1 VNSLRRCKTGVP
13 GLDEVLGGG
22 FIAER
27 MYLIDGNPGAGKTTF
42 AMQFLSQGASE
53 GEACLYVTLS
63 ETAHELRS
71 AARSHDWSLEGIE
84 IVELIVDQGELAG
97 DGQLTMLHASE
108 VELTETTQK
117 LIDAIDRHNPS
128 RLVLDS
134 LSEMRL
140 LAQSSLRYRR
150 QVLALKQLFLGRSCT
165 VIMLDDRTAEGP
177 DLQLHSIAHAVI
189 SLEAKSPPY
198 GRLRR
203 QLEVRKFR
211 ASDFSSGLHDCAIE
225 RRGLVVFPR
234 LVASDHVLDYKPS
247 IVQSNV
253 KSLDELMGGG
263 IHRGTSTLLVG
274 PPGCGKSTIAAQYA
288 AAAASRG
295 DHAAVF
301 MFDEARSAFLV
312 RCQGIGIK
320 INEGDGAGQIRLRQL
335 DPAEVS
341 PGEFVALVR
350 AAVEEGGARIV
361 VIDSLNGYLNSMPHD
376 DYLNAQLHEL
386 LSYLNNTGVAT
397 FLIVAQSGLMG
408 SAMTAPVDASY
419 LADTVVMLRYFEH
432 QGNVKKAI
440 SALKKRTGSHEEAI
454 REIWFDE
461 KGIHLSEPL
470 MRLRGILTGVPIELE
485 SRQGDWGRANGDSSK
500 ANAPG

>member
-1 VNSLRRCKTGVP
+1 MSFPTRCKSGIR
-13 GLDEVLGGG
+13 GLDQILGGG

-27 MYLIDGNPGAGKTTF
+27 LYLIDGNPGAGKTTF
-42 AMQFLSQGASE
+42 AMQFLSQGVAD

-63 ETAHELRS
+63 ETAQELRS
-71 AARSHDWSLEGIE
+71 AAKSHNWSLDGIE
-84 IVELIVDQGELAG
+84 IVELIVDPSELEG

-108 VELTETTQK
+108 VELSETTQK
-117 LIDAIDRHNPS
+117 LIKAIDRYKPS

-150 QVLALKQLFLGRSCT
+150 QVLALKQLFLGRNCT
-165 VIMLDDRTAEGP
+165 VMMLDDRTAEGP
-177 DLQLHSIAHAVI
+177 DQQLHSIAHAVI

-211 ASDFSSGLHDCAIE
+211 SSDFSSGLHDFSIE
-225 RRGLVVFPR
+225 PGGLAVYPR
-234 LVASDHVLDYKPS
+234 LVAADHHVEYERA

-253 KSLDELMGGG
+253 GALDELMGGG
-263 IHRGTSTLLVG
+263 IDRGTSTLLVG
-274 PPGCGKSTIAAQYA
+274 PPGSGKSSIAIQYA
-288 AAAASRG
+288 AAATTRG

-301 MFDEARSAFLV
+301 MFDESRSALLM
-312 RCQGIGIK
+312 RSQGIGLR
-320 INEGDGAGQIRLRQL
+320 INEGDGPGAMRLRQI

-350 AAVEEGGARIV
+350 AAVEEGGARII
-361 VIDSLNGYLNSMPHD
+361 VIDSLNGYLNCMPHD
-376 DYLNAQLHEL
+376 HYLNAQLHEL
-386 LSYLNNTGVAT
+386 LSYLNHTGVAT

-408 SAMTAPVDASY
+408 ATMSAPVEASY
-419 LADTVVMLRYFEH
+419 LADTVVLLRYFEH
-432 QGNVKKAI
+432 AGKVKKAI

-454 REIWFDE
+454 REVWFDE
-461 KGIHLSEPL
+461 NGIHLSEPL
-470 MRLRGILTGVPIELE
+470 LGLRGILTGVPVELDPKTGPYPCADAA
-485 SRQGDWGRANGDSSK
+485 R
-500 ANAPG
+500 

>member
-1 VNSLRRCKTGVP
+1 
-13 GLDEVLGGG
+13 LGGG

-27 MYLIDGNPGAGKTTF
+27 LYLIDGNPGAGKTTF
-42 AMQFLSQGASE
+42 AMQFLSQGVAD

-63 ETAHELRS
+63 ETAQELRS
-71 AARSHDWSLEGIE
+71 AAKSHNWSLDGIE
-84 IVELIVDQGELAG
+84 IVELIVDPSELEG

-108 VELTETTQK
+108 VELSETTQK
-117 LIDAIDRHNPS
+117 LIKAIDRYKPS

-150 QVLALKQLFLGRSCT
+150 QVLALKQLFLGRNCT
-165 VIMLDDRTAEGP
+165 VMMLDDRTAEGP
-177 DLQLHSIAHAVI
+177 DQQLHSIAHAVI

-211 ASDFSSGLHDCAIE
+211 SSDFSSGLHDFSIE
-225 RRGLVVFPR
+225 PGGLAVYPR
-234 LVASDHVLDYKPS
+234 LVAADHHVEYERA

-253 KSLDELMGGG
+253 GALDELMGGG
-263 IHRGTSTLLVG
+263 IDRGTSTLLVG
-274 PPGCGKSTIAAQYA
+274 PPGSGKSSIAIQYA
-288 AAAASRG
+288 AAATTRG

-301 MFDEARSAFLV
+301 MFDESRSALLM
-312 RCQGIGIK
+312 RSQGIGLR
-320 INEGDGAGQIRLRQL
+320 INEGDGPGAMRLRQI

-350 AAVEEGGARIV
+350 AAVEEGGARII
-361 VIDSLNGYLNSMPHD
+361 VIDSLNGYLNCMPHD
-376 DYLNAQLHEL
+376 HYLNAQLHEL
-386 LSYLNNTGVAT
+386 LSYLNHTGVAT

-408 SAMTAPVDASY
+408 ATMSAPVEASY
-419 LADTVVMLRYFEH
+419 LADTVVLLRYFEH
-432 QGNVKKAI
+432 AGKVKKAI

-454 REIWFDE
+454 REVWFDE
-461 KGIHLSEPL
+461 NGIHLSEPL
-470 MRLRGILTGVPIELE
+470 LGLRGILTGVPVELDPKTGPYPCADAA
-485 SRQGDWGRANGDSSK
+485 R
-500 ANAPG
+500 

>member
-1 VNSLRRCKTGVP
+1 VTPLKRCKTGVP
-13 GLDEVLGGG
+13 GLDEILGGG

-42 AMQFLSQGASE
+42 AMQFLTQGVAD
-53 GEACLYVTLS
+53 GESCLYVTLS
-63 ETAHELRS
+63 ETAQELRS
-71 AARSHDWSLEGIE
+71 AAESHNWSLEGVE
-84 IVELIVDQGELAG
+84 ILELIVDASELEG

-108 VELTETTQK
+108 VELSETTQK
-117 LIDAIDRHNPS
+117 LIAAIDRFQPT

-211 ASDFSSGLHDCAIE
+211 ASDFSSGLHDFTIE
-225 RRGLVVFPR
+225 PAGLTVFPR
-234 LVASDHVLDYKPS
+234 LVASEHRLPYEQS
-247 IVQSNV
+247 LVQSNV
-253 KSLDELMGGG
+253 QSLDDLTGGG
-263 IHRGTSTLLVG
+263 LARGTSTLLIG
-274 PPGCGKSTIAAQYA
+274 PPGCGKSTIAIQYA
-288 AAAASRG
+288 ASAAARG
-295 DHAAVF
+295 EHAAIF
-301 MFDEARSAFLV
+301 MFDETKSALLL
-312 RCQGIGIK
+312 RCSGIGMRVL
-320 INEGDGAGQIRLRQL
+320 EGDGPGEIRLRQI

-350 AAVEEGGARIV
+350 AAVEDAGARIV
-361 VIDSLNGYLNSMPHD
+361 VIDSLNGYLNSMSHD

-386 LSYLNNTGVAT
+386 LSYLNNTGVST

-408 SAMTAPVDASY
+408 SAMSAPVEASY
-419 LADTVVMLRYFEH
+419 LADTVVVLRYFEH

-470 MRLRGILTGVPIELE
+470 MRLRGILTGVPIEL
-485 SRQGDWGRANGDSSK
+485 DSQKGQRGNSD
-500 ANAPG
+500 AAG

>member
-1 VNSLRRCKTGVP
+1 MNSLKRCKTGVP
-13 GLDEVLGGG
+13 GLDEILCGG

-42 AMQFLSQGASE
+42 AMQFLTQGVAD
-53 GEACLYVTLS
+53 GETCLYVTLS
-63 ETAHELRS
+63 ETAQELRS
-71 AARSHDWSLEGIE
+71 AAESHNWSLAGIE
-84 IVELIVDQGELAG
+84 IVELIVDPSELVGE
-97 DGQLTMLHASE
+97 GQLTMLHASE
-108 VELTETTQK
+108 VELSETTQK
-117 LIDAIDRHNPS
+117 LIAAIDRYNPS

-211 ASDFSSGLHDCAIE
+211 ASDFSSGLHDFTIE
-225 RRGLVVFPR
+225 RAGITVFPR
-234 LVASDHVLDYKPS
+234 LVASDHILEYKQS
-247 IVQSNV
+247 LIRSNV
-253 KSLDELMGGG
+253 KSLDDLMGGG
-263 IHRGTSTLLVG
+263 LDRGTSTLLIG
-274 PPGCGKSTIAAQYA
+274 PPGCGKSTIAIQYA
-288 AAAASRG
+288 AAAAARG
-295 DHAAVF
+295 DHAAIF
-301 MFDEARSAFLV
+301 MFDETRAALLM
-312 RCQGIGIK
+312 RCKGIGMHIR
-320 INEGDGAGQIRLRQL
+320 EGNGPGEIRLRQI

-341 PGEFVALVR
+341 PGEFVASVR
-350 AAVEEGGARIV
+350 AAVEEGGAQVV

-408 SAMTAPVDASY
+408 SAMSAPVEASY
-419 LADTVVMLRYFEH
+419 LADTVVVLRYFEH
-432 QGNVKKAI
+432 LGNVKKAI

-470 MRLRGILTGVPIELE
+470 MKLRGILTGVPIELE
-485 SRQGDWGRANGDSSK
+485 SEKSRRGKSDA
-500 ANAPG
+500 AE

>member
-1 VNSLRRCKTGVP
+1 MSPLKRCKTGVP
-13 GLDEVLGGG
+13 GLDEILGGG

-42 AMQFLSQGASE
+42 AMQFLSQGVAD
-53 GEACLYVTLS
+53 GETCLYVTLS
-63 ETAHELRS
+63 ETAQELRS
-71 AARSHDWSLEGIE
+71 AAESHNWSLEGIE
-84 IVELIVDQGELAG
+84 IVELIVDPSELEGE
-97 DGQLTMLHASE
+97 GQLTMLHASE

-117 LIDAIDRHNPS
+117 LLAAIDRFNPS

-140 LAQSSLRYRR
+140 LSQSSLRYRR

-165 VIMLDDRTAEGP
+165 VIMLDDRTAQGP

-198 GRLRR
+198 GSLRR

-211 ASDFSSGLHDCAIE
+211 ASDFSSGLHDFSIE
-225 RRGLVVFPR
+225 RTGIKVFPR
-234 LVASDHVLDYKPS
+234 LVASDHLLEYKQS
-247 IVQSNV
+247 LVQSNV
-253 KSLDELMGGG
+253 KSLDDLMGGG
-263 IHRGTSTLLVG
+263 LDRGTSTLLIG
-274 PPGCGKSTIAAQYA
+274 PPGCGKSTIATQYA

-295 DHAAVF
+295 DHAAIF
-301 MFDEARSAFLV
+301 MFDETRAALLM
-312 RCQGIGIK
+312 RCKGIGMHIK
-320 INEGDGAGQIRLRQL
+320 EGDGPGEIRLRQI

-350 AAVEEGGARIV
+350 AAVEVGGARIV
-361 VIDSLNGYLNSMPHD
+361 IIDSLNGYLNSMPHD

-408 SAMTAPVDASY
+408 SAMSAPVEASY
-419 LADTVVMLRYFEH
+419 LADTVVVLRYFEH
-432 QGNVKKAI
+432 LGNVKKAI
-440 SALKKRTGSHEEAI
+440 SALKKRTGAHEEAI

-470 MRLRGILTGVPIELE
+470 MRLRGILTGVPTELE
-485 SRQGDWGRANGDSSK
+485 SQ
-500 ANAPG
+500 NAQRGKSDAAG